1 MNNLTFF
8 RQHSKW
14 VAGILLI
21 VATLIVYLPVK
32 DHQFVDLDDD
42 LYVTHNPQTQ
52 KGLTWAN
59 LAWALTALEAGF
71 WHPLTWWSHML
82 DYELF
87 GLNPGG
93 HHLMSLLIHVLNVL
107 LLFGLLQRWTGAL
120 WRSFFVAAL
129 FALHPLNVE
138 SVAWVAE
145 RKNVLSTLFW
155 LLTLGAYV
163 HYVRKPHWQRYL
175 SVVVLFVLGLMAKP
189 MLVTLPC
196 VLLLLDYWP
205 LGRLGP
211 SWSEFRQKGSKLL
224 LEKAPLFALALVSGI
239 LAIQAQHLLGALPSL
254 QEISLNARLGNA
266 LTSFVAYLGKMV
278 WPTDLAVFYP
288 HPEASLPVGQVIL
301 AVLVIAT
308 LSVLVLRRTP
318 SYPYLLVGWL
328 WYLGTLLPVSGLIQV
343 GRHSMADRYM
353 YVPLIG
359 LFILLVW
366 GCTQWLDGFRVRK
379 GWGIGASVF
388 LLLGLSINTRLQL
401 AHWENSVT
409 LFEHAIRSTEDN
421 YLAHNN
427 LGTTFLKAGKID
439 KGMEQLSIALKIKPE
454 SPEVLYNLGLALKQ
468 KGRLDG
474 AARYFSQALDIN
486 PDLADAHNN
495 LGIIHMAQGDG
506 EKAFQHLSKALEIDP
521 QLFEA
526 HNNLG
531 TLLVGNGQVEEA
543 ILRFSQSLLLNPN
556 QARAYNNLGAALEL
570 QGQSEEAIAHYH
582 RALELAPS
590 SYLTHNNLGKMFM
603 EKGDLERAARHFSK
617 VIEIEPKFGDAHFNL
632 GMVRTNQGSIEKA
645 VASFRQALK
654 LNPNNNE
661 ARQQLALLLEK
672 TNP

>member
-1 MNNLTFF
+1 MNILTFF
-8 RQHSKW
+8 RQHLTW
-14 VAGILLI
+14 VAAILLI
-21 VATLIVYLPVK
+21 VTTLIVYLPVK

-42 LYVTHNPQTQ
+42 LYVTHNPQIQ

-59 LAWALTALEAGF
+59 LAWALTAVEAGF

-87 GLNPGG
+87 GLDPGG
-93 HHLMSLLIHVLNVL
+93 HHLMSLLIHLLNVL

-155 LLTLGAYV
+155 LLTMGAYV
-163 HYVRKPHWQRYL
+163 HYVKAPHWKRYL
-175 SVVVLFVLGLMAKP
+175 ALVSLFVLGLMAKP

-205 LGRLGP
+205 LGRLDL
-211 SWSEFRQKGSKLL
+211 SWKEFRQKGSELV
-224 LEKAPLFALALVSGI
+224 LEKVPLLALAVASGI
-239 LAIQAQHLLGALPSL
+239 LAIYAQRQLGALPSL
-254 QEISLNARLGNA
+254 QQLPLDARLSNA
-266 LTSFVAYLGKMV
+266 LNSFVIYLGKMV
-278 WPTDLAVFYP
+278 WPADLAVFYP
-288 HPEASLPVGQVIL
+288 HPEAALPLGQVVLAIL
-301 AVLVIAT
+301 VLST
-308 LSVLVLRRTP
+308 LSLLVLWGAA
-318 SYPYLLVGWL
+318 SSPYLLVGWL

-366 GCTQWLDGFRVRK
+366 SFTQWMNDSPIRK
-379 GWGIGASVF
+379 SFVIGAGV
-388 LLLGLSINTRLQL
+388 LLLMGLSTNARLQVG
-401 AHWENSVT
+401 HWQNSIA
-409 LFEHAIRSTEDN
+409 LFEHAIRSTQDN
-421 YLAHNN
+421 DLVHNN
-427 LGTTFLKAGKID
+427 LGTTFLEAGEID
-439 KGMEQLSIALKIKPE
+439 KGIEQLSIALEIKPK

-468 KGRLDG
+468 KGQLDG
-474 AARYFSQALDIN
+474 AARYFLEALDLK

-495 LGIIHMAQGDG
+495 LGIIHLARGDV
-506 EKAFQHLSKALEIDP
+506 EKAIQQFAQALEIDP

-531 TLLVGNGQVEEA
+531 TLLLGQGQIEVA
-543 ILRFSQSLLLNPN
+543 IRHFSQSLLLHPD
-556 QARAYNNLGAALEL
+556 QARAHNNLGAALDL
-570 QGQSEEAIAHYH
+570 QGRSEEAIAHYH

-590 SYLTHNNLGKMFM
+590 SYLIHNNLGRMYM
-603 EKGDLERAARHFSK
+603 EKGD
-617 VIEIEPKFGDAHFNL
+617 
-632 GMVRTNQGSIEKA
+632 IEKA
-645 VASFRQALK
+645 ITSFRQALK
-654 LNPNNNE
+654 LNPNNGE
-661 ARQQLALLLEK
+661 AQQQLALLLEK
-672 TNP
+672 ANP

>member
-1 MNNLTFF
+1 MNTLTFF

-14 VAGILLI
+14 VAGMLLI
-21 VATLIVYLPVK
+21 AATLIVYLPVK
-32 DHQFVDLDDD
+32 DHQFVGLDDD
-42 LYVTHNPQTQ
+42 LYVTHNPQIQ

-93 HHLMSLLIHVLNVL
+93 HHLMSLLLHTLNVL

-120 WRSFFVAAL
+120 WRSFLVAAL

-175 SVVVLFVLGLMAKP
+175 WVVVLFVLGLMAKP

-196 VLLLLDYWP
+196 VVLLLDYWP
-205 LGRLGP
+205 LGRLDL
-211 SWSEFRQKGSKLL
+211 SWSEFRQKGAKLL
-224 LEKAPLFALALVSGI
+224 LEKTPLFALSVASGM
-239 LAIQAQHLLGALPSL
+239 LAIHAEDLLGALPSL
-254 QEISLNARLGNA
+254 QQISLEARLGNS
-266 LTSFVAYLGKMV
+266 LTSLVAYLGKMV

-301 AVLVIAT
+301 AIIVIGT
-308 LSVLVLRRTP
+308 LSLLVLWGAP

-343 GRHSMADRYM
+343 GRHTMADRFM

-359 LFILLVW
+359 VFILLVW
-366 GCTQWLDGFRVRK
+366 GCTQWVEGSQVKK
-379 GWGIGASVF
+379 GWGIGATVF
-388 LLLGLSINTRLQL
+388 LLLGLSINTRLQV
-401 AHWENSVT
+401 AHWQNSTT
-409 LFEHAIRSTEDN
+409 LFEHAIRSTKDN
-421 YLAHNN
+421 DLIHNN
-427 LGTTFLKAGKID
+427 LGTVFLEAGEID
-439 KGMEQLSIALKIKPE
+439 KSMEQLYIALQIRPE
-454 SPEVLYNLGLALKQ
+454 SPAVLYNLGLALKQ
-468 KGRLDG
+468 KGNLDG
-474 AARYFSQALDIN
+474 AARYFLEALDLKPN
-486 PDLADAHNN
+486 LADAHNN
-495 LGIIHMAQGDG
+495 LGLIRMAQGDG
-506 EKAFQHLSKALEIDP
+506 EKALQHFSKALEIDP

-531 TLLVGNGQVEEA
+531 TLLLGRGQIEEA
-543 ILRFSQSLLLNPN
+543 IRHFSQSLLLHPD
-556 QARAYNNLGAALEL
+556 QARAYNNLGAALDL
-570 QGQSEEAIAHYH
+570 QGRSEEAIAHYH

-603 EKGDLERAARHFSK
+603 EKGDLEKAAAHFSK
-617 VIEIEPKFGDAHFNL
+617 VIEIEPNFGDAHLDL
-632 GMVRTNQGSIEKA
+632 GVVRK
-645 VASFRQALK
+645 
-654 LNPNNNE
+654 
-661 ARQQLALLLEK
+661 LLLERANLEK
-672 TNP
+672 R

>member
-1 MNNLTFF
+1 MRKRRL
-8 RQHSKW
+8 SKPSA
-14 VAGILLI
+14 VA
-21 VATLIVYLPVK
+21 
-32 DHQFVDLDDD
+32 
-42 LYVTHNPQTQ
+42 
-52 KGLTWAN
+52 
-59 LAWALTALEAGF
+59 
-71 WHPLTWWSHML
+71 
-82 DYELF
+82 
-87 GLNPGG
+87 
-93 HHLMSLLIHVLNVL
+93 
-107 LLFGLLQRWTGAL
+107 
-120 WRSFFVAAL
+120 
-129 FALHPLNVE
+129 
-138 SVAWVAE
+138 
-145 RKNVLSTLFW
+145 
-155 LLTLGAYV
+155 
-163 HYVRKPHWQRYL
+163 
-175 SVVVLFVLGLMAKP
+175 
-189 MLVTLPC
+189 
-196 VLLLLDYWP
+196 
-205 LGRLGP
+205 
-211 SWSEFRQKGSKLL
+211 
-224 LEKAPLFALALVSGI
+224 SGI
-239 LAIQAQHLLGALPSL
+239 LAIHAQQLLGALPSL
-254 QEISLNARLGNA
+254 QEISLHARLGNA

-308 LSVLVLRRTP
+308 LSVLVLRKTP
-318 SYPYLLVGWL
+318 SFPYLLVGWL

-359 LFILLVW
+359 IFILLVW
-366 GCTQWLDGFRVRK
+366 GCPQWLDGFRVRK

-401 AHWENSVT
+401 AHWETSGT

-439 KGMEQLSIALKIKPE
+439 KGMEQFAIALKIKPA

-468 KGRLDG
+468 KGHLDG
-474 AARYFSQALDIN
+474 AARYFSEALDIN

-521 QLFEA
+521 QLFKA

-543 ILRFSQSLLLNPN
+543 ILRFSQSLLLNPD

-570 QGQSEEAIAHYH
+570 QGHSEEAIAHYH

-590 SYLTHNNLGKMFM
+590 FYLTHNNLGKMFM

-617 VIEIEPKFGDAHFNL
+617 VIEINPKFWDAHFYL

-654 LNPNNNE
+654 LNPNNTE